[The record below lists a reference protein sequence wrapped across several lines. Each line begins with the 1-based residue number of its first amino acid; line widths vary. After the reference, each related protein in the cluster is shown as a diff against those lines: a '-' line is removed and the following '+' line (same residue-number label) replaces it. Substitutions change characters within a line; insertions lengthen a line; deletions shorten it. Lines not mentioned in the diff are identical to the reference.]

1 MDPQDLA
8 SQISGVAALND
19 PVRRDLYFYVA
30 AEPAPVS
37 RDQASAAVGVPRHTA
52 KFHLDR
58 LVQEGLL
65 DTNFKRL
72 GGRDGP
78 GAGRPTKRY
87 RRSAR
92 QVTVALPERRYDLG
106 TEWGSLFPVGDRI
119 PDLLVDPT
127 LADNR
132 AAHPDLMADVLARR
146 YGISAQPAY
155 QEGDPAK
162 IAACR
167 AVH

>member
-1 MDPQDLA
+1 MSFASGIPVGFAVDRHVAPQRGDLA
-8 SQISGVAALND
+8 L
-19 PVRRDLYFYVA
+19 L
-30 AEPAPVS
+30 
-37 RDQASAAVGVPRHTA
+37 T
-52 KFHLDR
+52 L
-58 LVQEGLL
+58 EG
-65 DTNFKRL
+65 
-72 GGRDGP
+72 
-78 GAGRPTKRY
+78 
-87 RRSAR
+87 
-92 QVTVALPERRYDLG
+92 LPERRYDLG
-106 TEWGSLFPVGDRI
+106 REWGSLFPVGDRI